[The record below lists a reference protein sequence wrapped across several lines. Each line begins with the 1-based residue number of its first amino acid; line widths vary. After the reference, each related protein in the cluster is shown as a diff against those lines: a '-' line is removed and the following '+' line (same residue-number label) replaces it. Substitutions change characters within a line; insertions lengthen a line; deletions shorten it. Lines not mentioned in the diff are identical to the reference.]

1 MLVSTACLTLN
12 PIALLWVLVIIVL
25 WGGPAQCPELR
36 LLFTFYL
43 YLHDSWE
50 WIDACYNNC
59 PPLLEADG
67 QVIFT
72 THRTLRSVGEL
83 ERKDVEWIVGVL
95 KLLMLL
101 WRGRLRGVRRL
112 LEMHRC
118 RAVLI
123 DSLADSAADFSS
135 ATSVLCWAGWYGAS
149 LQFVSKLSVLVYFEM
164 YFSQSVTKIN
174 KLTLFTIFFFFL
186 QLISKSGSPDK
197 KEVFLWMCLH
207 RTHFCVLKNSWMEQC
222 GPVPLYIFLYDQ
234 LYKAIF
240 NFRWLL
246 TL

>member
-112 LEMHRC
+112 QEMHHC

-174 KLTLFTIFFFFL
+174 KLTLFTIFFFYSWFQNQVHLTKKKCFFECVCIGHIFVCWKTAGWNNVVLCRYIYFFMINFIKLFL
-186 QLISKSGSPDK
+186 TSDDS
-197 KEVFLWMCLH
+197 
-207 RTHFCVLKNSWMEQC
+207 
-222 GPVPLYIFLYDQ
+222 
-234 LYKAIF
+234 
-240 NFRWLL
+240 
-246 TL
+246 

>member
-12 PIALLWVLVIIVL
+12 PTAPFWVPVIVVL
-25 WGGPAQCPELR
+25 WGRPSTVCWTKTFV
-36 LLFTFYL
+36 LFTLYL

-50 WIDACYNNC
+50 WIDDCYNKC

-67 QVIFT
+67 QVVFT

-83 ERKDVEWIVGVL
+83 ERKDVVWIVGVL

-101 WRGRLRGVRRL
+101 WRGRLRGVWRL

-123 DSLADSAADFSS
+123 DSLADAAADFSS

-149 LQFVSKLSVLVYFEM
+149 LRFVSKLSVLVYFEM
-164 YFSQSVTKIN
+164 YFSQSITKIHKRTLLCIKIGMRRSTCFQN
-174 KLTLFTIFFFFL
+174 QVHLTEKMCSFGCVCMGHIFVCW
-186 QLISKSGSPDK
+186 KTAWRNN
-197 KEVFLWMCLH
+197 V
-207 RTHFCVLKNSWMEQC
+207 VLC
-222 GPVPLYIFLYDQ
+222 CYIFP
-234 LYKAIF
+234 YKKNKKF
-240 NFRWLL
+240 
-246 TL
+246 